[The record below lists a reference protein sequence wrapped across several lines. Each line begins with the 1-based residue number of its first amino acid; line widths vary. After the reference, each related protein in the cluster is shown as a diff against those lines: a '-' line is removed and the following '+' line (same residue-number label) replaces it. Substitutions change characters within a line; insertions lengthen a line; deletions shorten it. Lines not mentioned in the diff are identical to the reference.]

1 VSNKKIGNGFE
12 AEFCDLLFQH
22 GYWVHN
28 LAQNA
33 AGQPAD
39 VIAVKN
45 GTPFLIDCKV
55 CSGKVFRLSRIEDNQ
70 RMSMKLWDD
79 SGNGTGWFAVKFG
92 KNIYM
97 VELWQFDLA
106 DKANLS
112 EEWFTEY
119 AETLEEWLRR
129 GVAT

>member
-1 VSNKKIGNGFE
+1 MSNKKIGNGFE

-92 KNIYM
+92 ENIYM
-97 VELWQFDLA
+97 ITLSRLDSMISKNLPEAVFQRFALTFD
-106 DKANLS
+106 
-112 EEWFTEY
+112 
-119 AETLEEWLRR
+119 EWL
-129 GVAT
+129 VADA

>member
-1 VSNKKIGNGFE
+1 MNNRKTGNSFE

-45 GTPFLIDCKV
+45 SVPYLIDCKV
-55 CSGKVFRLSRIEDNQ
+55 CSGKTFSLSRIEENQ
-70 RMSMKLWDD
+70 RMAMKLWDD
-79 SGNGTGWFAVKFG
+79 CGNGTGRFAVKFG
-92 KNIYM
+92 ENIYM
-97 VELWQFDLA
+97 AELWQFDLA

-119 AETLEEWLRR
+119 AETFEEWLRW

>member
-1 VSNKKIGNGFE
+1 MSNKKIGNGFE
-12 AEFCDLLFQH
+12 AEFCEKLFQN

-33 AGQPAD
+33 AGQPGD

-55 CSGKVFRLSRIEDNQ
+55 CSGKAFRLSRIEDNQ

-79 SGNGTGWFAVKFG
+79 SGNGTGWFAVKFD

-97 VELWQFDLA
+97 AELWQFDLA

>member
-1 VSNKKIGNGFE
+1 MNNRKTGNSFE

-45 GTPFLIDCKV
+45 SVPYLIDCKV
-55 CSGKVFRLSRIEDNQ
+55 CSGKTFSLSRIEENQ
-70 RMSMKLWDD
+70 RMAMTLWRNCL
-79 SGNGTGWFAVKFG
+79 NGEGWFAVKFRE
-92 KNIYM
+92 NIYM
-97 VELWQFDLA
+97 ITLSRLDSMISKNLPEEIFQRFALTFD
-106 DKANLS
+106 
-112 EEWFTEY
+112 
-119 AETLEEWLRR
+119 EWL
-129 GVAT
+129 VVDA